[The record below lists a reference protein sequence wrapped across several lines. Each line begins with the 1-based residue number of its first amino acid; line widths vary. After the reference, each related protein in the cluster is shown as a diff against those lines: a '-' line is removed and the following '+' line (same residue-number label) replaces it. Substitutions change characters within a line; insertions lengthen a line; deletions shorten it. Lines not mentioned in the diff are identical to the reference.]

1 VLFFIYCRDR
11 PGTEELR
18 PRLAEAHWAYM
29 DPYEGQM
36 VARGPT
42 LADDGERMTGSLHI
56 VDLPDPATARRY
68 AVEEPF
74 HLAGVY
80 EAVDL
85 LAWDDALGRTMWQH
99 ASTAD
104 DPVRFLG
111 IGHAAPAAGEP
122 ESSVVERQL
131 AAWREAPGLIAAGGL
146 RSPEDG
152 GWRGVAV
159 LAELPDS
166 ESVRQM
172 LDVGPIGRAGHL
184 GEVEVHR
191 WRFGGRPPAG
201 AGSSPT

>member
-1 VLFFIYCRDR
+1 MLFFIYGRDR

-29 DPYEGQM
+29 DPYEARM

-56 VDLPDPATARRY
+56 IDLPDIATARSY

-74 HLAGVY
+74 HRAGVY

-104 DPVRFLG
+104 DPVRWLA
-111 IGHAAPAAGEP
+111 IGHPAPADGVPDAALL
-122 ESSVVERQL
+122 ERQL
-131 AAWREAPGLIAAGGL
+131 ATWRATPDLIAAGVL

-152 GWRGVAV
+152 AWRGLAI
-159 LAELPDS
+159 LAEVPDA
-166 ESVRQM
+166 ESVRQ
-172 LDVGPIGRAGHL
+172 LLGGGPIGRAGL
-184 GEVEVHR
+184 MGKVELHR
-191 WRFGGRPPAG
+191 WRFGGRPAAGPGPA
-201 AGSSPT
+201 ST